1 MTTKWE
7 FKYPMVTVHALD
19 KGVSDHTPLLLETGD
34 PSYTGHAKLFKME
47 LSWLSHEDFKER
59 VTEIWN
65 KPVSGQNS
73 VQR

>member
-1 MTTKWE
+1 MTTEWE

-19 KGVSDHTPLLLETGD
+19 RGVSDRTLLLLEMGD
-34 PSYTGHAKLFKME
+34 PSFMVHAKQFKLE
-47 LSWLSHEDFKER
+47 LSWLSHEDVKEQ

-73 VQR
+73 M